1 MVVLP
6 ASLLP
11 PQPSLVSSPGLA
23 WRGGADCL
31 PAGGCVREQPRPDS
45 MLCFGSNSAAGAT
58 TTSSISIYLS
68 IWMELCLLPFRLKGA
83 EGDGGGFPDGKVKGD
98 ERGEGEDIDR
108 AGWMHGLRSAT
119 VT

>member
-1 MVVLP
+1 MFLFPPKKLLVSVVVLP

-45 MLCFGSNSAAGAT
+45 MLCFRSNSAAGAT
-58 TTSSISIYLS
+58 TTSSISIYLDGT
-68 IWMELCLLPFRLKGA
+68 LLASVPFKR
-83 EGDGGGFPDGKVKGD
+83 D
-98 ERGEGEDIDR
+98 EEDIDR
-108 AGWMHGLRSAT
+108 DAWIAERNGHLG
-119 VT
+119 